1 MRLAFDRSLT
11 GAMMDRFGAQAPLEW
26 LDEKTGS
33 LYAPVCAG
41 MPFFGWVF
49 SFCGGVRI
57 LAPDDLREQM
67 LLMLEAGRISL
78 RER

>member
-1 MRLAFDRSLT
+1 
-11 GAMMDRFGAQAPLEW
+11 MMDRFGAQAPLEW